1 MVGLSQPIFPV
12 KEHLRELV
20 AQALLDLRRH
30 GRLPQDLATPDYV
43 IERTK
48 SREHGDYATNIALL
62 LAKPAG
68 LKPRELAEALVKTFG
83 ETQHVSKIEI
93 AGPGFINFTISQP
106 CRLATMRRIFEL
118 GADYGRGQPGS
129 RETVTVEFVSANP
142 NGPLHVGHGRGAAY
156 GASVANLLEAVG
168 HPVQREYYVNDAGR
182 QMDIL
187 AVSVWLRY
195 HELGGVNVRFPDNG
209 YKGDYVIDI
218 ARGLRAREGDR
229 LRHNAIEITDGVPAD
244 ESQGGDKELHVDALI
259 ARAKQLLGDK
269 DYRVV
274 FTAGLDWCLADIRN
288 DLAGFGVIHDN
299 FFSERS
305 LATDGYMQRAIATL
319 RANGHLFEQDGATWF
334 RATTFGDDKDRV
346 VVREN
351 GITTYFASDLGYLLS
366 KFERGFERALYILGA
381 DHHGYIARLKAA
393 AQGLGLDPERIEV
406 QLVQFAILF
415 RGSVRVQMST
425 RAGSF
430 VTLRELRE
438 EVGSDAARY
447 FYVMRSNDQ
456 HLDFDLELAKSRSN
470 DNPVYYIQYAHA
482 RIASLFRQLK
492 EKSLSYNDSA
502 ALSARKR
509 LTEIH
514 EDVLLTD
521 LMRFPEV
528 LESAAVNRGPQI
540 LANYLRELAAAFHA
554 FYNAQPI
561 LTADEE
567 LRAARLG
574 LCKAT
579 QQVLA
584 NGLALLGVSA
594 PESM

>member
-1 MVGLSQPIFPV
+1 M

-30 GRLPQDLATPDYV
+30 GRLPQDLPTPDFV

-62 LAKPAG
+62 LAKSAG
-68 LKPRELAEALVKTFG
+68 MKPRELAEAMVATFG
-83 ETQHVSKIEI
+83 ESQHVSRVEI
-93 AGPGFINFTISQP
+93 AGPGFINFTISTP
-106 CRLATMRRIFEL
+106 CRLATIRRVFEL
-118 GADYGRGQPGS
+118 GAEYGRQVGES
-129 RETVTVEFVSANP
+129 RESVTVEFVSANP

-156 GASVANLLEAVG
+156 GASVANLLEAAG
-168 HPVQREYYVNDAGR
+168 HKVQREYYVNDAGR

-209 YKGDYVIDI
+209 YKGDYIIDI
-218 ARGLRAREGDR
+218 ARGLRGKEGDR
-229 LRHNAIEITDGVPAD
+229 LRHSAIEITDGLPAD
-244 ESQGGDKELHVDALI
+244 ESQSGDKELHVDALI
-259 ARAKQLLGDK
+259 ARAKQLLGDA

-274 FTAGLDWCLADIRN
+274 FNAGLEWCLADIRN

-305 LATDGYMQRAIATL
+305 LATDGYVQRAIATL
-319 RANGHLFEQDGATWF
+319 RANGHLYEDGGATWF
-334 RATTFGDDKDRV
+334 RATSFGDDKDRV

-351 GITTYFASDLGYLLS
+351 GVSTYFASDLGYLLS

-393 AQGLGLDPERIEV
+393 AQGLGLDAGKIEV

-415 RGSVRVQMST
+415 RGAERVQMST

-438 EVGSDAARY
+438 EVGTDAARF

-456 HLDFDLELAKSRSN
+456 HLDFDLELAKSHSN

-492 EKSLSYNDSA
+492 EKQLSYNDSA
-502 ALSARKR
+502 ALCARKR
-509 LTEIH
+509 LTELP
-514 EDVLLTD
+514 EDELIVE
-521 LMRFPEV
+521 LMRYPEV
-528 LESAAVNRGPQI
+528 IEAAAASRGPQI
-540 LANYLRELAAAFHA
+540 IANYLRELAASFHA
-554 FYNAQPI
+554 FYNTQPI
-561 LTADEE
+561 LTAEEE
-567 LRAARLG
+567 LRHARLG

-594 PESM
+594 PETM

>member
-1 MVGLSQPIFPV
+1 V

-62 LAKPAG
+62 LAKSAG

-83 ETQHVSKIEI
+83 ETQHVSKVEI

-118 GADYGRGQPGS
+118 GADFGRGQPGS
-129 RETVTVEFVSANP
+129 RESVTVEFVSANP

-168 HPVQREYYVNDAGR
+168 HTVQREYYVNDAGR

-229 LRHNAIEITDGVPAD
+229 LRHSAIEISDGLPLD
-244 ESQGGDKELHVDALI
+244 ETQGQGGDKELHVDALI

-274 FTAGLDWCLADIRN
+274 FNAGLDWCLVDIRN
-288 DLAGFGVIHDN
+288 DLAGFGVVHDN

-334 RATTFGDDKDRV
+334 RATAFGDDKDRV

-366 KFERGFERALYILGA
+366 KFERSFQRALYILGA

-393 AQGLGLDPERIEV
+393 AQGLGLDPEKIEV

-415 RGSVRVQMST
+415 RGSMRVQMST

-470 DNPVYYIQYAHA
+470 DNPVYYVQYAHA

-492 EKSLSYNDSA
+492 EKGLSYNDSA

-514 EDVLLTD
+514 EDVLITD
-521 LMRFPEV
+521 LMRFPEAI
-528 LESAAVNRGPQI
+528 ESAAVNRGPQI

>member
-1 MVGLSQPIFPV
+1 V

-68 LKPRELAEALVKTFG
+68 MKPRDLAEALVANFG
-83 ETQHVSKIEI
+83 ETQHVSKVEI

-106 CRLATMRRIFEL
+106 CRLATLRQVFEM
-118 GADYGRGQPGS
+118 GADYGRGQPGT
-129 RETVTVEFVSANP
+129 RESVTVEFVSANP

-156 GASVANLLEAVG
+156 GASVANLLEAIG
-168 HPVQREYYVNDAGR
+168 HTVQREYYVNDAGR

-209 YKGDYVIDI
+209 YKGDYVTDI
-218 ARGLRAREGDR
+218 ARGLRAKEGDR
-229 LRHNAIEITDGVPAD
+229 LRHSAIEITDGLPPD
-244 ESQGGDKELHVDALI
+244 ETQGQGGDKELHVDALI
-259 ARAKQLLGDK
+259 ARAKQLLGDA

-274 FTAGLDWCLADIRN
+274 FNAGLDWCLADIRN

-305 LATDGYMQRAIATL
+305 LATGGYMQRAIATL
-319 RANGHLFEQDGATWF
+319 RANGHLFEDQGATWF
-334 RATTFGDDKDRV
+334 RATAFGDDKDRV
-346 VVREN
+346 IVREN

-393 AQGLGLDPERIEV
+393 AQGLGLDPNKIEV

-492 EKSLSYNDSA
+492 EKGLGYHDSA

-509 LTEIH
+509 LVEEH
-514 EDVLLTD
+514 EDILLTD
-521 LMRFPEV
+521 LMRFPEAI
-528 LESAAVNRGPQI
+528 ESAAINRGPQI

-561 LTADEE
+561 LTAEEE